1 VTRHLLAVDA
11 RRPLD
16 VLEALRDALAG
27 GPAVAPR
34 TDDLVPAD
42 LPDSVPQPVALVV
55 ETSGSSGVP
64 KRVML
69 PADALLAGAAA
80 ADGALS
86 GPGQW
91 LLALPAH
98 YVAGTNVLVRSIA
111 ADTEPEL
118 LAPGHFDPLV
128 FAAAARRL
136 QHPVRYAS
144 LVPAQLSAVLDAA
157 EDDEAVADA
166 ARRFDAVLVGGQATP
181 AALVGRA
188 RASGVRIVR
197 TYGSSETSGGC
208 VYDGVP
214 VGRTRV
220 EIVDGQVELAG
231 PSLALGYLGDDAR
244 TTAAFVV
251 RDGERWYR
259 TGDAGEL
266 SDVGVL
272 TVTGRLDDVVVSG
285 GEKVSLGLVERVVRE
300 QPGLGSAVVVRAS
313 HERWGEVPVVV
324 VGEPGSHDL
333 PDRPGGPDS
342 RGLPGSSGLPSLPGL
357 LELRAAVVAALGRAA
372 APDRL
377 VVVPELPLLSSGKP
391 DRRALQALVAG
402 GDPARN

>member
-1 VTRHLLAVDA
+1 MTRPLLPVDA

-16 VLEALRDALAG
+16 VLEALREALAG

-34 TDDLVPAD
+34 TDDHVPAD
-42 LPDSVPQPVALVV
+42 LAATVPQPVALVV

-69 PADALLAGAAA
+69 PADAVLAGAAA
-80 ADGALS
+80 ADGALG

-91 LLALPAH
+91 VLALPAH

-111 ADTEPEL
+111 AGTEPEV
-118 LAPGHFDPLV
+118 LAPGHFDPV
-128 FAAAARRL
+128 AFAGATRRL
-136 QHPVRYAS
+136 EHPVRYTS
-144 LVPAQLSAVLDAA
+144 LVPAQLAAVLDAA
-157 EDDEAVADA
+157 EHDADVADA
-166 ARRFDAVLVGGQATP
+166 ARSFAAVLVGGQATP
-181 AALVGRA
+181 ASLVDRA
-188 RASGVRIVR
+188 RASGVAVVR

-220 EIVDGQVELAG
+220 AVVDGQVELAG

-244 TTAAFVV
+244 TEAAFVV

-259 TGDAGEL
+259 TGDAGSV
-266 SDVGVL
+266 SDDGVL
-272 TVTGRLDDVVVSG
+272 AVSGRLDDVVVSG
-285 GEKVSLGLVERVVRE
+285 GEKVSLGLVERLVRE
-300 QPGLGSAVVVRAS
+300 QPGLAGAVVVRAR

-324 VGEPGSHDL
+324 VGEPGSPAPHLLHATPRL
-333 PDRPGGPDS
+333 PE
-342 RGLPGSSGLPSLPGL
+342 LP
-357 LELRAAVVAALGRAA
+357 ELRAVVSAALGRAA

-377 VVVPELPLLSSGKP
+377 VLLPELPLLASGKP
-391 DRRALQALVAG
+391 DRRALAALVAG
-402 GDPARN
+402 EDPARN

>member
-1 VTRHLLAVDA
+1 MTRPLLPVDA

-16 VLEALRDALAG
+16 VLEALREALAG

-34 TDDLVPAD
+34 TDDHVPAD
-42 LPDSVPQPVALVV
+42 LPVTVPQPVALVV

-80 ADGALS
+80 ADGALG

-91 LLALPAH
+91 VLALPAH

-111 ADTEPEL
+111 AGTEPEV
-118 LAPGHFDPLV
+118 LAPGHFEPV
-128 FAAAARRL
+128 AFAEATRRL
-136 QHPVRYAS
+136 EHPVRYAS
-144 LVPAQLSAVLDAA
+144 LVPAQLAAVLDAA
-157 EDDEAVADA
+157 EHDADVADA
-166 ARRFDAVLVGGQATP
+166 ARSFAAVLVGGQATP
-181 AALVGRA
+181 ASLVDRA
-188 RASGVRIVR
+188 RASGVAVVR

-220 EIVDGQVELAG
+220 AVVDGQVELAG

-244 TTAAFVV
+244 TQAAFVV

-259 TGDAGEL
+259 TGDAGSV
-266 SDVGVL
+266 SDDGVL
-272 TVTGRLDDVVVSG
+272 AVSGRLDDVVVSG

-300 QPGLGSAVVVRAS
+300 QPGLAGAVVVRAP

-324 VGEPGSHDL
+324 VGES
-333 PDRPGGPDS
+333 GGPG
-342 RGLPGSSGLPSLPGL
+342 RHLLAGTPRLPEL
-357 LELRAAVVAALGRAA
+357 LELRALVTSALGRAA

-377 VVVPELPLLSSGKP
+377 VLLAELPLLASGKP
-391 DRRALQALVAG
+391 DRRALEALVAG
-402 GDPARN
+402 ADPARN

>member
-1 VTRHLLAVDA
+1 MTRPLLPVDA

-16 VLEALRDALAG
+16 VLEALREALAG

-34 TDDLVPAD
+34 TDDHVPAD
-42 LPDSVPQPVALVV
+42 LPATVPQPVALVV

-69 PADALLAGAAA
+69 PADAVLAGAAA

-91 LLALPAH
+91 VLALPAH

-111 ADTEPEL
+111 AGTEPEV
-118 LAPGHFDPLV
+118 LAPGHFDPV
-128 FAAAARRL
+128 AFAEAASRL
-136 QHPVRYAS
+136 DHPVRYAS
-144 LVPAQLSAVLDAA
+144 LVPAQLAAVLDAA
-157 EDDEAVADA
+157 EHDADVADA
-166 ARRFDAVLVGGQATP
+166 ARSFAAVLVGGQATP
-181 AALVGRA
+181 ASLVDRA
-188 RASGVRIVR
+188 RASGVAVVR

-220 EIVDGQVELAG
+220 AVVDGQVELAG

-244 TTAAFVV
+244 TEAAFVV

-259 TGDAGEL
+259 TGDAG
-266 SDVGVL
+266 SVSGDGVL
-272 TVTGRLDDVVVSG
+272 AVSGRLDDVVVSG
-285 GEKVSLGLVERVVRE
+285 GEKVSLGLVERLVRE
-300 QPGLGSAVVVRAS
+300 QPGLADAVVVRAP

-324 VGEPGSHDL
+324 VGEGGSPGPRL
-333 PDRPGGPDS
+333 
-342 RGLPGSSGLPSLPGL
+342 LPGSPRLPELS
-357 LELRAAVVAALGRAA
+357 ELRAVTAAALGRAA

-377 VVVPELPLLSSGKP
+377 VLLPELPLLASGKP
-391 DRRALQALVAG
+391 DRRALEALVAG
-402 GDPARN
+402 EDPARN

>member
-1 VTRHLLAVDA
+1 VTRPLLPVDA

-16 VLEALRDALAG
+16 VLEALREALAG

-34 TDDLVPAD
+34 TDDHVPVD
-42 LPDSVPQPVALVV
+42 LPGTVPQPVALVV

-91 LLALPAH
+91 VLALPAH

-111 ADTEPEL
+111 ADTVPEVV
-118 LAPGHFDPLV
+118 APGHFDPV
-128 FAAAARRL
+128 AFAAAARRL
-136 QHPVRYAS
+136 AHPVRYAS
-144 LVPAQLSAVLDAA
+144 LVPAQLAAVLDAA
-157 EDDEAVADA
+157 EHDDGVADA
-166 ARRFDAVLVGGQATP
+166 ARSFAAVLVGGQATP
-181 AALVGRA
+181 ASLVDRA
-188 RASGVRIVR
+188 RASGVTVVR

-220 EIVDGQVELAG
+220 AVVDGQVELAG

-244 TTAAFVV
+244 TEAAFVV

-259 TGDAGEL
+259 TGDAGSV
-266 SDVGVL
+266 SDDGVL
-272 TVTGRLDDVVVSG
+272 AVSGRLDDVVVSG

-300 QPGLGSAVVVRAS
+300 QPGLAGAVVVRAP
-313 HERWGEVPVVV
+313 HGRWGEVPVVV
-324 VGEPGSHDL
+324 VGEPLSPGPPRL
-333 PDRPGGPDS
+333 PELAG
-342 RGLPGSSGLPSLPGL
+342 
-357 LELRAAVVAALGRAA
+357 LRAVVAAALGRAA

-377 VVVPELPLLSSGKP
+377 VRLPELPLLASGKP
-391 DRRALQALVAG
+391 DRRALEALVAG

>member
-1 VTRHLLAVDA
+1 MTRPLLPVDA

-16 VLEALRDALAG
+16 VLEALREALAG

-34 TDDLVPAD
+34 TDDHVPAD
-42 LPDSVPQPVALVV
+42 LPATVPQPVALVV

-91 LLALPAH
+91 VLALPAH

-111 ADTEPEL
+111 AGTEPEV
-118 LAPGHFDPLV
+118 LAPGHFDPV
-128 FAAAARRL
+128 AFAEAASRL
-136 QHPVRYAS
+136 EHPVRYAS
-144 LVPAQLSAVLDAA
+144 LVPAQLAAVLDAA
-157 EDDEAVADA
+157 EHDADVADA
-166 ARRFDAVLVGGQATP
+166 ARSFAAVLVGGQATP
-181 AALVGRA
+181 ASLVDRA
-188 RASGVRIVR
+188 RASGVAVVR

-220 EIVDGQVELAG
+220 AVVDGQVELAG

-244 TTAAFVV
+244 TEAAFVV

-259 TGDAGEL
+259 TGDAGSV
-266 SDVGVL
+266 SDDGVL
-272 TVTGRLDDVVVSG
+272 TVSGRLDDVVVSG
-285 GEKVSLGLVERVVRE
+285 GEKVSLGLVERLVRE
-300 QPGLGSAVVVRAS
+300 QPGLADAVVVRAP
-313 HERWGEVPVVV
+313 HDRWGEVPVVV
-324 VGEPGSHDL
+324 VGEGGSPAPRL
-333 PDRPGGPDS
+333 
-342 RGLPGSSGLPSLPGL
+342 LPGSPRLPELS
-357 LELRAAVVAALGRAA
+357 ELRAVTAAALGRAA

-377 VVVPELPLLSSGKP
+377 VLLPELPLLASGKP
-391 DRRALQALVAG
+391 DRRALEALVAG
-402 GDPARN
+402 EDPARN

>member
-1 VTRHLLAVDA
+1 MTRPLLPVDA

-16 VLEALRDALAG
+16 VLDALREALAG

-34 TDDLVPAD
+34 TDGHVPAD
-42 LPDSVPQPVALVV
+42 LPATVPQPVALVV

-69 PADALLAGAAA
+69 PADAVLAGAAA

-91 LLALPAH
+91 VLALPAH

-111 ADTEPEL
+111 AGTEPEV
-118 LAPGHFDPLV
+118 LAPGHFDPV
-128 FAAAARRL
+128 AFAAAARRL
-136 QHPVRYAS
+136 EHPVRYAS
-144 LVPAQLSAVLDAA
+144 LVPAQLAAVLDAA
-157 EDDEAVADA
+157 EHDVDVADA
-166 ARRFDAVLVGGQATP
+166 ARSFAAVLVGGQATP
-181 AALVGRA
+181 ASLVDRA
-188 RASGVRIVR
+188 RASGVAVVR

-220 EIVDGQVELAG
+220 AVVDGQVELAG

-244 TTAAFVV
+244 TEAAFVV

-259 TGDAGEL
+259 TGDAGTV
-266 SDVGVL
+266 SDDGVL
-272 TVTGRLDDVVVSG
+272 AVSGRLDDVVVSG

-300 QPGLGSAVVVRAS
+300 QPGLAGAVVVRAP

-324 VGEPGSHDL
+324 VGEPGSPAPHLLHATPRL
-333 PDRPGGPDS
+333 PE
-342 RGLPGSSGLPSLPGL
+342 LP
-357 LELRAAVVAALGRAA
+357 ELRAVVCAALGRAA

-377 VVVPELPLLSSGKP
+377 VLLPELPLLASGKP
-391 DRRALQALVAG
+391 DRRALEALVAG

>member
-1 VTRHLLAVDA
+1 VTRPLLPVDA

-16 VLEALRDALAG
+16 VLDALREALAG

-34 TDDLVPAD
+34 TDDPVPAD
-42 LPDSVPQPVALVV
+42 LPATVPQPVALVV

-91 LLALPAH
+91 VLALPAH

-111 ADTEPEL
+111 AGTEPEVL
-118 LAPGHFDPLV
+118 VPGHFDPV
-128 FAAAARRL
+128 AFAGATRRL
-136 QHPVRYAS
+136 EHPVRYAS
-144 LVPAQLSAVLDAA
+144 LVPAQLAAVLDAA
-157 EDDEAVADA
+157 EHDADVADA
-166 ARRFDAVLVGGQATP
+166 ARSFAAVLVGGQATP
-181 AALVGRA
+181 ASLVDRA
-188 RASGVRIVR
+188 RASGVAVVR

-220 EIVDGQVELAG
+220 AVVDGQVELAG

-244 TTAAFVV
+244 TAMAFVV

-259 TGDAGEL
+259 TGDAGTV
-266 SDVGVL
+266 SDDGVL
-272 TVTGRLDDVVVSG
+272 AVSGRLDDVVVSG

-300 QPGLGSAVVVRAS
+300 QPGLGSAVVVRAP

-324 VGEPGSHDL
+324 TAEPGRPAPHLLHATPRL
-333 PDRPGGPDS
+333 PE
-342 RGLPGSSGLPSLPGL
+342 LP
-357 LELRAAVVAALGRAA
+357 ELRAVVSAVLGRAA

-377 VVVPELPLLSSGKP
+377 VLLPELPLLASGKP

>member
-1 VTRHLLAVDA
+1 MTRPLLPVDA

-16 VLEALRDALAG
+16 VLEALREALAG

-34 TDDLVPAD
+34 TDDHVPAD
-42 LPDSVPQPVALVV
+42 LPGSVPQPVALVV

-111 ADTEPEL
+111 ADTEPEV
-118 LAPGHFDPLV
+118 LAPGHFDPV
-128 FAAAARRL
+128 AFAEAARRL
-136 QHPVRYAS
+136 EHPVRYAS
-144 LVPAQLSAVLDAA
+144 LVPAQLAAVLDAA
-157 EDDEAVADA
+157 EHDDGVADA
-166 ARRFDAVLVGGQATP
+166 AQSFAAVLVGGQATP
-181 AALVGRA
+181 ASLVDRA

-244 TTAAFVV
+244 TTAAFVE

-272 TVTGRLDDVVVSG
+272 TVAGRLDDVVVSG

-300 QPGLGSAVVVRAS
+300 QPGLGSAVVVRAP

-324 VGEPGSHDL
+324 VGEPV
-333 PDRPGGPDS
+333 S
-342 RGLPGSSGLPSLPGL
+342 RGLPEAPGLPESPGLPALPGL
-357 LELRAAVVAALGRAA
+357 PELRAAVAAALGRAA

-377 VVVPELPLLSSGKP
+377 VVLPELPLLASGKP

>member
-1 VTRHLLAVDA
+1 VTRPLLPVDA

-16 VLEALRDALAG
+16 VLEALREALAG

-34 TDDLVPAD
+34 TDDHVPAD
-42 LPDSVPQPVALVV
+42 LPATVPQPVALVV

-69 PADALLAGAAA
+69 PADAVLAGAAA

-91 LLALPAH
+91 VLALPAH

-111 ADTEPEL
+111 AGTEPEV
-118 LAPGHFDPLV
+118 LAPGHFDPV
-128 FAAAARRL
+128 AFAEATRRL
-136 QHPVRYAS
+136 EHPVRYAS
-144 LVPAQLSAVLDAA
+144 LVPAQLAAVLDAA
-157 EDDEAVADA
+157 EHDADVADA
-166 ARRFDAVLVGGQATP
+166 ARSFAAVLVGGQATP
-181 AALVGRA
+181 ASLVDRA
-188 RASGVRIVR
+188 RASGVAVVR

-220 EIVDGQVELAG
+220 AVVDGQVELAG

-244 TTAAFVV
+244 TQAAFVV

-259 TGDAGEL
+259 TGDAGSV
-266 SDVGVL
+266 SDDGVL
-272 TVTGRLDDVVVSG
+272 TVSGRLDDVVVSG

-300 QPGLGSAVVVRAS
+300 QPGLAGAVVVRAP

-324 VGEPGSHDL
+324 VEES
-333 PDRPGGPDS
+333 GGPG
-342 RGLPGSSGLPSLPGL
+342 RHLLAGTPRLPELS
-357 LELRAAVVAALGRAA
+357 ELRALVASALGRAA

-377 VVVPELPLLSSGKP
+377 VLLAELPLLASGKP
-391 DRRALQALVAG
+391 DRRALEALVAG
-402 GDPARN
+402 ADPARN

>member
-1 VTRHLLAVDA
+1 MTRPLLPVDA

-16 VLEALRDALAG
+16 VLEALREALAG

-34 TDDLVPAD
+34 TDDDVPAD
-42 LPDSVPQPVALVV
+42 LPATVPQPVALVV

-69 PADALLAGAAA
+69 PADAVLAGAAA

-91 LLALPAH
+91 VLALPAH

-111 ADTEPEL
+111 AGTEPEV
-118 LAPGHFDPLV
+118 LAPGHFDPV
-128 FAAAARRL
+128 AFAEAASRL
-136 QHPVRYAS
+136 EHPVRYAS
-144 LVPAQLSAVLDAA
+144 LVPAQLAAVLDAA
-157 EDDEAVADA
+157 EHDADVADA
-166 ARRFDAVLVGGQATP
+166 ARSFAAVLVGGQATP
-181 AALVGRA
+181 ASLVDRA
-188 RASGVRIVR
+188 RASGMAVFR

-220 EIVDGQVELAG
+220 AVVDGQVELAG

-244 TTAAFVV
+244 TEAAFVV

-259 TGDAGEL
+259 TGDAGSV
-266 SDVGVL
+266 SDDGVL
-272 TVTGRLDDVVVSG
+272 TVSGRLDDVVVSG
-285 GEKVSLGLVERVVRE
+285 GEKVSLGLVERLVRE
-300 QPGLGSAVVVRAS
+300 QPGLADAVVVRAP
-313 HERWGEVPVVV
+313 HDRWGEVPVVV
-324 VGEPGSHDL
+324 VGEGGSPGPRL
-333 PDRPGGPDS
+333 
-342 RGLPGSSGLPSLPGL
+342 LPGSPRLPELS
-357 LELRAAVVAALGRAA
+357 ELRAVTAAALGRAA

-377 VVVPELPLLSSGKP
+377 VLLPELPLLASGKP
-391 DRRALQALVAG
+391 DRRALEALVAG
-402 GDPARN
+402 EDPARN

>member
-1 VTRHLLAVDA
+1 VTRPLLPVDA

-16 VLEALRDALAG
+16 VLEALGEALAG

-34 TDDLVPAD
+34 TDDHVPAD
-42 LPDSVPQPVALVV
+42 LPATVPQPVALVV

-69 PADALLAGAAA
+69 PADAVLAGAAA

-91 LLALPAH
+91 VLALPAH

-111 ADTEPEL
+111 AGTEPEV
-118 LAPGHFDPLV
+118 LAPGHFDPV
-128 FAAAARRL
+128 AFAEAASRL
-136 QHPVRYAS
+136 EHPVRYAS
-144 LVPAQLSAVLDAA
+144 LVPAQLAAVLDAA
-157 EDDEAVADA
+157 EHDADVADA
-166 ARRFDAVLVGGQATP
+166 ARSFAAVLVGGQATP
-181 AALVGRA
+181 ASLVDRA
-188 RASGVRIVR
+188 RASGVAVVR

-214 VGRTRV
+214 VGRTRAAV
-220 EIVDGQVELAG
+220 VDGQVELAG

-244 TTAAFVV
+244 TGAAFVV

-259 TGDAGEL
+259 TGDAGSL
-266 SDVGVL
+266 SDDGVL
-272 TVTGRLDDVVVSG
+272 TVSGRLDDVVVSG
-285 GEKVSLGLVERVVRE
+285 GEKVSLGLVERIVRE
-300 QPGLGSAVVVRAS
+300 QPGLAGAVVVRAS

-324 VGEPGSHDL
+324 VGEPGSSGPRLVPGPPRL
-333 PDRPGGPDS
+333 PE
-342 RGLPGSSGLPSLPGL
+342 LP
-357 LELRAAVVAALGRAA
+357 ELRAVVAAVLGRAA

-377 VVVPELPLLSSGKP
+377 VLLPELPLLASGKP
-391 DRRALQALVAG
+391 DRRALEALVAG
-402 GDPARN
+402 GAPGRN

>member
-1 VTRHLLAVDA
+1 MTRPLLPVDA
-11 RRPLD
+11 RRPLA
-16 VLEALRDALAG
+16 VLDALRDALAG

-34 TDDLVPAD
+34 TDDRVPAD
-42 LPDSVPQPVALVV
+42 LPGSVPQPVALVV

-69 PADALLAGAAA
+69 SADALLAGAAA
-80 ADGALS
+80 ADAALG

-91 LLALPAH
+91 VLALPAH

-111 ADTEPEL
+111 ADTEPEV
-118 LAPGHFDPLV
+118 LAPGHFDPLA

-136 QHPVRYAS
+136 EHPVRYAS
-144 LVPAQLSAVLDAA
+144 LVPAQLAAVLDAA
-157 EDDEAVADA
+157 ERDAGVADA
-166 ARRFDAVLVGGQATP
+166 ARSFAAVLVGGQATP
-181 AALVGRA
+181 ASLVDRA
-188 RASGVRIVR
+188 RASGVRVVR

-220 EIVDGQVELAG
+220 EVVDGQVELTG
-231 PSLALGYLGDDAR
+231 PSLALGYLGDDSR
-244 TTAAFVV
+244 TAAVFVE

-259 TGDAGEL
+259 TGDAGSV
-266 SDVGVL
+266 SDEGAL
-272 TVTGRLDDVVVSG
+272 TVTGRLDDVIVSG

-300 QPGLGSAVVVRAS
+300 QPGLRDAVVVRAP

-324 VGEPGSHDL
+324 VGERGRREP
-333 PDRPGGPDS
+333 
-342 RGLPGSSGLPSLPGL
+342 GLPG
-357 LELRAAVVAALGRAA
+357 LRAAVAAALGRAA

-377 VVVPELPLLSSGKP
+377 VVLPELPLLPSGKP
-391 DRRALQALVAG
+391 DRRALEARVTG
-402 GDPARN
+402 GDAARN

>member
-1 VTRHLLAVDA
+1 MTRPLLPVDA

-16 VLEALRDALAG
+16 VLEALRVALAG

-34 TDDLVPAD
+34 TDDHVPAD
-42 LPDSVPQPVALVV
+42 LPATVPQPVALVV

-91 LLALPAH
+91 VLALPAH

-111 ADTEPEL
+111 AGTEPEV
-118 LAPGHFDPLV
+118 LAPGHFDPTA
-128 FAAAARRL
+128 FAEAARRL
-136 QHPVRYAS
+136 EHPVRYAS
-144 LVPAQLSAVLDAA
+144 LVPAQLAAVLDAA
-157 EDDEAVADA
+157 AGDADVAAA
-166 ARRFDAVLVGGQATP
+166 ARSFAAVLVGGQATP
-181 AALVGRA
+181 ASLVDRA
-188 RASGVRIVR
+188 RASGVTVVR

-208 VYDGVP
+208 VYGGVP

-220 EIVDGQVELAG
+220 EVVDGQVELAG
-231 PSLALGYLGDDAR
+231 PSLALGYLGDEAR
-244 TTAAFVV
+244 TAAAFVD

-259 TGDAGEL
+259 TGDAGTL
-266 SDVGVL
+266 SVEGVL
-272 TVTGRLDDVVVSG
+272 TVSGRLDDVVVSG

-300 QPGLGSAVVVRAS
+300 QPGLGAAVVVRAP
-313 HERWGEVPVVV
+313 HDRWGEVPAVV
-324 VGEPGSHDL
+324 VGESGSLD
-333 PDRPGGPDS
+333 
-342 RGLPGSSGLPSLPGL
+342 LPGL
-357 LELRAAVVAALGRAA
+357 PELRAVVAAALGRAA

-377 VVVPELPLLSSGKP
+377 VVLPELPLLASGKP
-391 DRRALQALVAG
+391 DRRALEALVAG
-402 GDPARN
+402 GDAARN

>member
-1 VTRHLLAVDA
+1 MTRPLLPVDA

-16 VLEALRDALAG
+16 VLEALREALAG

-34 TDDLVPAD
+34 TDDHVPAD
-42 LPDSVPQPVALVV
+42 LPATVPQPVALVV

-69 PADALLAGAAA
+69 PADAVLAGAAA

-91 LLALPAH
+91 VLALPAH

-111 ADTEPEL
+111 AGTEPEV
-118 LAPGHFDPLV
+118 LAPGHFDPV
-128 FAAAARRL
+128 AFAAAARRL
-136 QHPVRYAS
+136 AHPVRYAS
-144 LVPAQLSAVLDAA
+144 LVPAQLAAVLDAA
-157 EDDEAVADA
+157 EHDADVAGA
-166 ARRFDAVLVGGQATP
+166 ARSFAAVLVGGQATP
-181 AALVGRA
+181 ASLVDRA
-188 RASGVRIVR
+188 RASGVAVVR

-220 EIVDGQVELAG
+220 AVVDGQVELAG
-231 PSLALGYLGDDAR
+231 PSLALGYLGDDVR
-244 TTAAFVV
+244 TEAAFVV

-259 TGDAGEL
+259 TGDAGSV
-266 SDVGVL
+266 SDDGVL
-272 TVTGRLDDVVVSG
+272 AVSGRLDDVVVSG

-300 QPGLGSAVVVRAS
+300 QPGLAGAVVVRAP
-313 HERWGEVPVVV
+313 HGRWGEVPVVV
-324 VGEPGSHDL
+324 VGEPRSPEPPRL
-333 PDRPGGPDS
+333 PE
-342 RGLPGSSGLPSLPGL
+342 LP
-357 LELRAAVVAALGRAA
+357 ELRAVVAAALGRAA

-377 VVVPELPLLSSGKP
+377 VLLPELPLLASGKP
-391 DRRALQALVAG
+391 DRRALEALVAG
-402 GDPARN
+402 GDLARN

>member
-1 VTRHLLAVDA
+1 MTRPLLPVDA

-16 VLEALRDALAG
+16 VLEALREALAG

-34 TDDLVPAD
+34 TDDQVPAD
-42 LPDSVPQPVALVV
+42 LPGTVPQPVALVV

-64 KRVML
+64 KRVVL
-69 PADALLAGAAA
+69 SADALLAGAAA

-91 LLALPAH
+91 VLALPAH

-111 ADTEPEL
+111 AGTEPEV
-118 LAPGHFDPLV
+118 LAPGHFDPV
-128 FAAAARRL
+128 AFAGATRRL
-136 QHPVRYAS
+136 EHPVRYAS
-144 LVPAQLSAVLDAA
+144 LVPAQLAAVLDAA
-157 EDDEAVADA
+157 EHDADVADA
-166 ARRFDAVLVGGQATP
+166 ARSFAAVLVGGQATP
-181 AALVGRA
+181 ASLVDRA
-188 RASGVRIVR
+188 RASGVAVVR

-214 VGRTRV
+214 VGRTRAAV
-220 EIVDGQVELAG
+220 VDGQVELAG

-244 TTAAFVV
+244 TQAAFVV

-259 TGDAGEL
+259 TGDAGSV
-266 SDVGVL
+266 SDDGVL
-272 TVTGRLDDVVVSG
+272 TVSGRLDDVVVSG

-300 QPGLGSAVVVRAS
+300 QPGLAGAVVVRAP

-324 VGEPGSHDL
+324 VGEPGSPAPHLLHATPRL
-333 PDRPGGPDS
+333 PE
-342 RGLPGSSGLPSLPGL
+342 LP
-357 LELRAAVVAALGRAA
+357 ELRAVVSAALGRAA

-377 VVVPELPLLSSGKP
+377 VLLPELPLLASGKP
-391 DRRALQALVAG
+391 DRRALEALVAG
-402 GDPARN
+402 GDLARN

>member
-1 VTRHLLAVDA
+1 MTRPLLPVDA

-16 VLEALRDALAG
+16 VLEALREALAG

-34 TDDLVPAD
+34 TDDHVPAD
-42 LPDSVPQPVALVV
+42 LPATVPQPVALVV

-69 PADALLAGAAA
+69 PADAVLAGAAA

-91 LLALPAH
+91 VLALPAH

-111 ADTEPEL
+111 AGTEPEV
-118 LAPGHFDPLV
+118 LAPGHFDPV
-128 FAAAARRL
+128 AFAEAASRL
-136 QHPVRYAS
+136 EHPVRYAS
-144 LVPAQLSAVLDAA
+144 LVPAQLAAVLDAA
-157 EDDEAVADA
+157 EHDADVADA
-166 ARRFDAVLVGGQATP
+166 ARSFAAVLVGGQATP
-181 AALVGRA
+181 ASLVDRA
-188 RASGVRIVR
+188 RASGVAVVR

-220 EIVDGQVELAG
+220 AVVDGQVELAG
-231 PSLALGYLGDDAR
+231 PSLALGYLGDDDR
-244 TTAAFVV
+244 TEAAFVV

-259 TGDAGEL
+259 TGDAGSV
-266 SDVGVL
+266 SDDGVL
-272 TVTGRLDDVVVSG
+272 TVSGRLDDVVVSG
-285 GEKVSLGLVERVVRE
+285 GEKVSLGLVERLIRE
-300 QPGLGSAVVVRAS
+300 QPGLAGAVVVRAP

-324 VGEPGSHDL
+324 VGEGGSPAPHLLHATPRL
-333 PDRPGGPDS
+333 PE
-342 RGLPGSSGLPSLPGL
+342 LP
-357 LELRAAVVAALGRAA
+357 ELRAVVSAALGRAA

-377 VVVPELPLLSSGKP
+377 VLLPELPLLASGKP
-391 DRRALQALVAG
+391 DRRALEALVAG
-402 GDPARN
+402 EDPARN

>member
-1 VTRHLLAVDA
+1 MTRPLLPVDA

-16 VLEALRDALAG
+16 VLEALREALAG

-34 TDDLVPAD
+34 TDDHVPAD
-42 LPDSVPQPVALVV
+42 LPATVPQPVALVV

-69 PADALLAGAAA
+69 PADAVLAGAAA

-91 LLALPAH
+91 VLALPAH

-111 ADTEPEL
+111 AGTEPEV
-118 LAPGHFDPLV
+118 LAPGHFDPV
-128 FAAAARRL
+128 AFAEAASRL
-136 QHPVRYAS
+136 EHPVRYAS
-144 LVPAQLSAVLDAA
+144 LVPAQLAAVLDAA
-157 EDDEAVADA
+157 EHDADVADA
-166 ARRFDAVLVGGQATP
+166 ARSFAAVLVGGQATP
-181 AALVGRA
+181 ASLVDRA
-188 RASGVRIVR
+188 RASGMAVVR

-220 EIVDGQVELAG
+220 AVVDGQVELAG

-244 TTAAFVV
+244 TEAAFVV

-259 TGDAGEL
+259 TGDAGSV
-266 SDVGVL
+266 SDDGVL
-272 TVTGRLDDVVVSG
+272 TVSGRLDDVVVSG
-285 GEKVSLGLVERVVRE
+285 GEKVSLGLVERLVRE
-300 QPGLGSAVVVRAS
+300 QPGLADAVVVRAP
-313 HERWGEVPVVV
+313 HDRWGEVPVVV
-324 VGEPGSHDL
+324 VGEGGSPGPRL
-333 PDRPGGPDS
+333 
-342 RGLPGSSGLPSLPGL
+342 LPGSPRLPELS
-357 LELRAAVVAALGRAA
+357 ELRAVTAAALGRAA

-377 VVVPELPLLSSGKP
+377 VLLPELPLLASGKP
-391 DRRALQALVAG
+391 DRRALEALVAG
-402 GDPARN
+402 EDPARN

>member
-1 VTRHLLAVDA
+1 VTRPLLPVDA

-16 VLEALRDALAG
+16 VLEALREALAG

-34 TDDLVPAD
+34 TDDHVPAD
-42 LPDSVPQPVALVV
+42 LPATVPQPVALVV

-69 PADALLAGAAA
+69 PADAVLAGAAA

-91 LLALPAH
+91 VLALPAH

-111 ADTEPEL
+111 AGTEPEV
-118 LAPGHFDPLV
+118 LAPGHFDPV
-128 FAAAARRL
+128 AFAEAASRL
-136 QHPVRYAS
+136 EHPVRYAS
-144 LVPAQLSAVLDAA
+144 LVPAQLAAVLDAA
-157 EDDEAVADA
+157 EHDADVADA
-166 ARRFDAVLVGGQATP
+166 ARSFAAVLVGGQATP
-181 AALVGRA
+181 ASLVDRA
-188 RASGVRIVR
+188 RASGVAVVR

-220 EIVDGQVELAG
+220 AVVDGQVELAG

-244 TTAAFVV
+244 TEAAFVV

-259 TGDAGEL
+259 TGDAGSV
-266 SDVGVL
+266 SDDGVL
-272 TVTGRLDDVVVSG
+272 TVSGRLDDVVVSG
-285 GEKVSLGLVERVVRE
+285 GEKVSLGLVERLVRE
-300 QPGLGSAVVVRAS
+300 QPGLADAVVVRAP
-313 HERWGEVPVVV
+313 HDRWGEVPVVV
-324 VGEPGSHDL
+324 VGEGGSPGPRL
-333 PDRPGGPDS
+333 
-342 RGLPGSSGLPSLPGL
+342 LPGSPRLPELS
-357 LELRAAVVAALGRAA
+357 ELRAVTAAALGRAA

-377 VVVPELPLLSSGKP
+377 VLLPELPLLASGKP
-391 DRRALQALVAG
+391 DRRALEALVAG
-402 GDPARN
+402 EDPARN